1 MRKLATLTGV
11 LGAVVATLALAGSA
25 SAASISIVGSNAP
38 GTNTYDIVLSF
49 TTGEAVAGFAV
60 STTTDGTYTGA
71 FTESTPVAFSIPLP
85 GPGPIAVGTGI
96 RGSWGASSFGPQV
109 GGTFT
114 IGTIEI
120 TVGAGN
126 TIDPFFTLADGV
138 VTTSGTSIA
147 TTLTGVTIIP
157 EPTTASLLGLGIAG
171 LVLAGRRRRA

>member
-1 MRKLATLTGV
+1 MRKVATLTGV

-25 SAASISIVGSNAP
+25 SAASISVVGSNAP

-49 TTGEAVAGFAV
+49 TTGESVAGFAV
-60 STTTDGTYTGA
+60 SVTSDGSFTGA
-71 FTESTPVAFSIPLP
+71 FTETTPPAFSIGLP
-85 GPGPIAVGTGI
+85 GPGPIAVGSGL

-114 IGTIEI
+114 IGTVEI

-126 TIDPFFTLADGV
+126 SVNPLFGGADGV
-138 VTTSGTSIA
+138 VTTLSGNVP
-147 TTLTGVTIIP
+147 TTFSGVTIIP

-171 LVLAGRRRRA
+171 LVLAGRRSRK